1 MQHVEDAGD
10 RAGGAQPPGAEREPQ
25 DPVARALAAVSG
37 QQVPAQRACL
47 DLARAL
53 SSAGDARRAV
63 QWAFASIDAG
73 EDFAGWLAASRLWQR
88 HRVDLPAA
96 PRRARVAV
104 LGSYTTTQ
112 LTNLLPLACARA
124 GVDVEVYEC
133 GYGLYRQELLD
144 PTSGLHAF
152 APDVVVLAVDAA
164 EVDLPAGVDDPGAAV
179 EAEVAR
185 WTSLWDLA
193 RERFGARVVQ
203 HGVVVPPDEPLGH
216 LAARVPGSRSALLR
230 RFQERLGELAGSPAG
245 QGVAVVDCERL
256 ASEVGKRTWSD
267 PRYVHAAKQAVSLAC
282 VPLLARHTAAVLAAQ
297 LGASRKCLVLDLDN
311 TLWGGVLGEV
321 GVHGIALGTGAAG
334 EAYSAFQRHVLALKD
349 KGVVLAICSKNDED
363 LVREVFE
370 QNPDMLVRL
379 DDVAVLKASWE
390 DKPTAVRSIAA
401 TLGIGEDS
409 LVFVDDNPA
418 EREAVRELVPAVD
431 VVPLPAEP
439 AGYVAA
445 LSRYPFFETDALTAE
460 DAARTDQ
467 YRARARAAQER
478 ESAGSLEDYL
488 RGLGMR
494 AEVAPLGAANVAR
507 VAQLLGKTNQFNL
520 TTRRHSLADVEGF
533 AAHPDWHAQV
543 VRLRDRFA
551 DHGVVGVLLARR
563 VDEPGGAVLEVDS
576 WLMSCRVIGRTL
588 EDEMFGVLV
597 RQARAL
603 GCARLR
609 GAYVPTAKNSQVAGL
624 YERLGFSRQ
633 EGADG
638 AAGEGSTGWVL
649 QVPEQVT
656 TPGLIEVQVEITA
669 AAGGPGGGQDDDV
682 PAQRRQEQEVA
693 R

>member
-1 MQHVEDAGD
+1 MQHVEAADEQAG
-10 RAGGAQPPGAEREPQ
+10 RSQ
-25 DPVARALAAVSG
+25 DPVARALATVSG
-37 QQVPAQRACL
+37 EQVPTQRACL

-53 SSAGDARRAV
+53 SGAGDAGRAV
-63 QWAFASIDAG
+63 RWAFASIDAG

-88 HRVDLPAA
+88 HRDDVPRPA
-96 PRRARVAV
+96 RRARVAV

-112 LTNLLPLACARA
+112 LTGLLPLACARA

-144 PTSGLHAF
+144 PSSGLHAF
-152 APDVVVLAVDAA
+152 DPDVVVLAVDAA
-164 EVDLPAGVDDPGAAV
+164 EVDLPQLADDPEAAV
-179 EAEVAR
+179 EAELGR

-230 RFQERLGELAGSPAG
+230 RLQERMGEVAASEAGR
-245 QGVAVVDCERL
+245 GVALVDCERL
-256 ASEVGKRTWSD
+256 ASDVGKRVWSD

-321 GVHGIALGTGAAG
+321 GVHGIALGAGAAG
-334 EAYSAFQRHVLALKD
+334 EAFSAFQRHVLALKD
-349 KGVVLAICSKNDED
+349 KGVVLAVCSKNDEH
-363 LVREVFE
+363 LVREAFE
-370 QNPDMLVRL
+370 QNPEMLLSL
-379 DDVAVLKASWE
+379 DDVAVLRASWQ
-390 DKPTAVRSIAA
+390 DKPTAVRGIAA
-401 TLGIGEDS
+401 ALGIGEDA

-418 EREAVRELVPAVD
+418 EREAVRELAPAVD

-460 DAARTDQ
+460 DAARTAQ
-467 YRARARAAQER
+467 YRARAQVAEQR
-478 ESAGSLEDYL
+478 ESAGSLEDFL
-488 RGLGMR
+488 RGLDMR
-494 AEVAPLGAANVAR
+494 AEVAPLGPENVAR

-520 TTRRHSLADVEGF
+520 TTRRHSLADVESF
-533 AAHPDWHAQV
+533 AADPAWHAQV

-563 VDEPGGAVLEVDS
+563 AGAVLEVDS

-597 RQARAL
+597 RQARAA
-603 GCARLR
+603 GCTRLR
-609 GAYVPTAKNSQVAGL
+609 GTYVPTAKNGQVAGL
-624 YERLGFSRQ
+624 YERLGFTRDES
-633 EGADG
+633 ADG
-638 AAGEGSTGWVL
+638 AAGEGATGWVL
-649 QVPEQVT
+649 EVPEEAA
-656 TPGLIEVQVEITA
+656 TPGLVAVQVDV
-669 AAGGPGGGQDDDV
+669 AAGTGPRGARGLQQDGDEV
-682 PAQRRQEQEVA
+682 PAQRRQEQEVS

>member
-1 MQHVEDAGD
+1 MDHVDA
-10 RAGGAQPPGAEREPQ
+10 AEPRERDE
-25 DPVARALAAVSG
+25 DPVGRALAAVSA
-37 QQVPAQRACL
+37 QQVPTQRACL

-53 SSAGDARRAV
+53 SGAGDARRAV

-88 HRVDLPAA
+88 HRADLPAPA
-96 PRRARVAV
+96 RRARVAV

-112 LTNLLPLACARA
+112 LTGLLPLACARA

-144 PTSGLHAF
+144 PTSGLHEF

-164 EVDLPAGVDDPGAAV
+164 EVDLHPPVADPAAAV

-216 LAARVPGSRSALLR
+216 LAARVPGSRTSLLR
-230 RFQERLGELAGSPAG
+230 RFSERLGEVAASPAG
-245 QGVAVVDCERL
+245 QGVALVDCERL
-256 ASEVGKRTWSD
+256 AADVGKRTWTD

-321 GVHGIALGTGAAG
+321 GVHGITLGTGAAG
-334 EAYSAFQRHVLALKD
+334 EAYSAFQRYVLALKD
-349 KGVVLAICSKNDED
+349 KGVVLAICSKNDEQ
-363 LVREVFE
+363 LVREVFA
-370 QNPDMLVRL
+370 QNPDVLVSL

-390 DKPTAVRSIAA
+390 DKPTAVRGIAA
-401 TLGIGEDS
+401 TLGIGEDA

-418 EREAVRELVPAVD
+418 EREAVRELAPAVD

-445 LSRYPFFETDALTAE
+445 LARYPFFETDALTAE
-460 DAARTDQ
+460 DAARTEQ
-467 YRARARAAQER
+467 YRARALAAEERA
-478 ESAGSLEDYL
+478 SAGSLEDYL
-488 RGLGMR
+488 GGLGMR
-494 AEVAPLGAANVAR
+494 AEVAPLGPANVAR

-520 TTRRHSLADVEGF
+520 TTRRHSLADVESF
-533 AAHPDWHAQV
+533 AADPDRCAQV

-551 DHGVVGVLLARR
+551 DHGVVGVLLAQR
-563 VDEPGGAVLEVDS
+563 VQDADGPVLEVDS

-597 RQARAL
+597 QQARAA
-603 GCARLR
+603 GCGRLR
-609 GAYVPTAKNSQVAGL
+609 GTYVPTAKNSQVAGL
-624 YERLGFSRQ
+624 YERLGFSRE

-638 AAGEGSTGWVL
+638 LAGEGSTSWVL
-649 QVPEQVT
+649 TVPERVQ
-656 TPGLIEVQVEITA
+656 TPGLIEVQVDVTA
-669 AAGGPGGGQDDDV
+669 PSAGPGGDEDEV